1 MLKAFLKAFNI
12 EETQEAH
19 VSWKD
24 IEAQETWEAQR
35 HKRPEVPK
43 RTKTHG
49 QTIYEMLSQQGANH
63 NWAFK
68 YNVSPRRP
76 RAKRPRGP
84 EAQRPR
90 GPESNRPRERPIDQ
104 KLCTFFS
111 QYLEEKNKIVL
122 MMHINNIFFPLTIYR
137 KRSPRMELTVGCQN
151 YWQKEGYFT
160 RLLTRVF
167 FIEWS
172 TLSTSNKNSYVKHPF
187 IIATWRN
194 TTTTALLT
202 NIELNW

>member
-1 MLKAFLKAFNI
+1 MCP
-12 EETQEAH
+12 ERTQ
-19 VSWKD
+19 
-24 IEAQETWEAQR
+24 R
-35 HKRPEVPK
+35 
-43 RTKTHG
+43 
-49 QTIYEMLSQQGANH
+49 
-63 NWAFK
+63 
-68 YNVSPRRP
+68 PRRP
-76 RAKRPRGP
+76 GRPRGTSGPRYPRGPKHTDRPFTRCYHNKELITTELSSTTLVLGGQGPRGP

-167 FIEWS
+167 FIE
-172 TLSTSNKNSYVKHPF
+172 
-187 IIATWRN
+187 
-194 TTTTALLT
+194 
-202 NIELNW
+202 